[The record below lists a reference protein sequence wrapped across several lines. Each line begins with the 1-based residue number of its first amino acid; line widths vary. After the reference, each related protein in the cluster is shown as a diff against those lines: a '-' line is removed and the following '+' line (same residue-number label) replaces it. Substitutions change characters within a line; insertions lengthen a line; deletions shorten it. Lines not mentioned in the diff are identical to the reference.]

1 MNSIKFNLIAL
12 WLFLSLCF
20 FSGCRKSEDSADVTS
35 KSNSNKSQSISS
47 RGDEIVTTYLKA
59 DASPFRKSRIRFTVT
74 SETDPTKIYEVDV
87 WRKQTED
94 ETLTLSNIIKPAEDS
109 GLSSLVDEVKDK
121 NTVMTAYLPGTN
133 QFREMGA
140 NKSLFGGIPAEEL
153 LGAWSKYDYKYIGEK
168 NLDGVSVFELEGKL
182 KPGKHAVAARMT
194 AFFRADN
201 NLPAELHL
209 FDPGGKELRV
219 FRIKNYQTSAGRNYV
234 SKMEIENL
242 IQKTNVVVEVLSMDF
257 PNQID
262 DSVFTREQLKKNAG
276 K

>member
-1 MNSIKFNLIAL
+1 MNSIKFNLIAFCL
-12 WLFLSLCF
+12 ILSLCF
-20 FSGCRKSEDSADVTS
+20 VSSCRKSGDSADGAS
-35 KSNSNKSQSISS
+35 KSDSNKSQSTSS
-47 RGDEIVTTYLKA
+47 RGDEIVATYLKA

-74 SETDPTKIYEVDV
+74 SEADPTKIYEVDV
-87 WRKQTED
+87 WRKQTEN

-121 NTVMTAYLPGTN
+121 DTIMTAYLPGTN

-168 NLDGVSVFELEGKL
+168 TLNDGNVFELEGKL
-182 KPGKHAVAARMT
+182 KPGKHAIAARMT
-194 AFFRADN
+194 AFFRTDN
-201 NLPAELHL
+201 NLPSELHL
-209 FDPGGKELRV
+209 FDPSGKELRV
-219 FRIKNYQTSAGRNYV
+219 FHIKNYQTNAGRSYV

-242 IQKTNVVVEVLSMDF
+242 IQKTVVVVEVLSMDF

-262 DSVFTREQLKKNAG
+262 DLMFTREQLKKNAG